1 MYTVMGNI
9 HIHSTYS
16 DGAGTIEKIAQAA
29 AKRGLDF
36 IIITD
41 HHTLAHLPEEGYR
54 HGVLV
59 LCGSEINVDKH
70 HYLALNITEEIPA
83 DDENPQAVIDAV
95 NSQGG
100 LGFIAHPFEKGS
112 PLVLNGIVF
121 PWLDWQVQGF
131 TGIEVWNWCSQFRD
145 GVQNLWQA
153 FYYAYINPEAPI
165 TGPCSEAF
173 ARFDAITQTQ
183 KITAIAGSDAHDWH
197 IRRGPLFRR
206 IFPYEYLFGTANN
219 CLLLAE
225 PLAQD
230 TATAK
235 AQIYEALKLGR
246 VYFVNRLAAEADG
259 FSFTVTDGHNTAC
272 LGDTFVFNDRTK
284 LKLACPGKEAHR
296 LQVKI
301 KRNGQTWYETAACE
315 WEKKLEQAGTYR
327 VEIRLNNKPWLYTNP
342 IYVVDSI

>member
-83 DDENPQAVIDAV
+83 DDENPQAVIEAV

-153 FYYAYINPEAPI
+153 LYYAYINPEAPI

-197 IRRGPLFRR
+197 IRRGPLCRR
-206 IFPYEYLFGTANN
+206 IFPYSYLFRTATN
-219 CLLLAE
+219 CLLLPA
-225 PLAQD
+225 PLSPKLQE
-230 TATAK
+230 AK
-235 AQIYEALKLGR
+235 AQIYTALRRGR
-246 VYFVNRLAAEADG
+246 NIIVNRLAAEADG
-259 FSFTVTDGHNTAC
+259 FYFCARAEAAVALPGESIPFTPGMRLVAACPKQRPRDVTLILVHNGHILATLRHNT
-272 LGDTFVFNDRTK
+272 LDVP
-284 LKLACPGKEAHR
+284 LEAP
-296 LQVKI
+296 
-301 KRNGQTWYETAACE
+301 
-315 WEKKLEQAGTYR
+315 GTYR
-327 VEIRLNNKPWLYTNP
+327 LEAYLKKKPWIFTNP
-342 IYVVDSI
+342 VYIV